1 LEKKYLLSNREFAH
15 RMNEAER
22 DQVSHFI
29 LRLAYCR
36 TEELRRWFLAQECSL
51 MKYRL
56 DSLTDEQRADFML
69 SNGMGFDPVPN
80 EEKMARKDK
89 LVELAGVTPV
99 SLLKTTFYKV
109 PFQQALSLVASRSVY
124 LERGF
129 AYVPLQRL
137 VTIIVTRFRM
147 QLSRALAEAAN
158 SFDIVGGDHR
168 IGPLLKNMNKQFIGN
183 DFTKTNQAIDKL
195 SPDKIELAAEVNMPL
210 CMKVRSPSSLSVLKT
225 ISCRS
230 HICH

>member
-1 LEKKYLLSNREFAH
+1 MEKKYLLSNREFAH
-15 RMNEAER
+15 RMSETER

-36 TEELRRWFLAQECSL
+36 TEELRRWFLTQECSL

-56 DSLTDEQRADFML
+56 DSLSDEERADFML

-80 EEKMARKDK
+80 DEKMARREK

-158 SFDIVGGDHR
+158 SFDIVGSDHR

-210 CMKVRSPSSLSVLKT
+210 CMKVRIL
-225 ISCRS
+225 
-230 HICH
+230 